1 MPHLPNRYVCLGPNI
16 ATHHIL
22 NTNTISSF
30 ESLYV
35 KISSSLCCIISNIL
49 KYHLT

>member
-35 KISSSLCCIISNIL
+35 KILVHSAALYPIF
-49 KYHLT
+49 